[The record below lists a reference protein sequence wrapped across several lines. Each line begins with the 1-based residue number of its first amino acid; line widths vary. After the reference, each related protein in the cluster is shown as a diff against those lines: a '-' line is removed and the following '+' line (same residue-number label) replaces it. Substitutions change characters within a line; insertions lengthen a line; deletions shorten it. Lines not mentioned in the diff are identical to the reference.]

1 MMWKSI
7 SVGGLHGLGLRDVA
21 GGKAM
26 ALPETGI
33 TPEATNISFENCFTG
48 ESNPLLPHILHG
60 LQNATR
66 IDFLVAFLM
75 ESGVDLLIADLERAV
90 SRGVPVRIICGN
102 YMGITQ
108 PAALYQLRYC
118 MGSRVSLCFY
128 SDSGRSFHPK
138 AWFFHYQDHSELY
151 LGSSNASRSALTSGV
166 EWNVRLDS
174 RKQPVEVETFRQEY
188 ERIHS
193 VQSYEIDDFML
204 RRYSLQY
211 RDSARKVP
219 LAAPFVMAN
228 SGESGRTAEGVGPT
242 NRTDTGSEM
251 TPYLAIPRASTIAP
265 IQFGPVPPGQNPLST
280 TPFAPT
286 VFVPTPVPASQID
299 SNRYIPKP
307 NAPQTEALYSLKMT
321 RLAGNTKALVVAAT
335 GVGKTYLAAFDSVG
349 FKRVLFLAHREELL
363 FQAEKTF
370 RMVRPG
376 DTTGFFT
383 GDSKQ
388 PETDILFAS
397 VQTLGK
403 PEYLTNSLFP
413 QNRFDLV
420 IVDEFH
426 HAAADSYRRIL
437 DWFQPQ
443 FLLGVTATPER
454 MDNREVFS
462 LCDYNVVY
470 DVRLKEAIEKC
481 WLAPFHYYGVDDD
494 TVSYEAI
501 PFHSGQY
508 DPASL
513 EAALA
518 IPRRAALVLQHFKRF
533 SSRQCI
539 AFCAGREH
547 AAFMANEFK
556 KANISACAIIS
567 DQSGIE
573 YPEVVMNRT
582 EALELLR
589 LGKIRVIFAVDMLNE
604 GVDIPSVDMLM
615 FLRPTES
622 GTIFLQQ
629 LGRGLRVSL
638 NKAYVTVLDF
648 IGNYRNVQMV
658 PRLLTGDGRSG
669 GYGRMP
675 GDADWPEGCRVWFD
689 WKVLDLFK
697 LLEQRHSGAP
707 VSSLAKLEYLRI
719 RDRLEH
725 NPSLREYWEQM
736 EPEVW
741 KRIKGSKAP
750 ANPMKDWLLFL
761 SENRFAPDGEQRLLG
776 TFGHDFLRML
786 ANTDMTK
793 TYKMPLLL
801 AFHRNGRLYRE
812 AAETDIHRSFRD
824 FYGYGLNGED
834 LLQHMSTRDFRSW
847 GAKEFIQLARQNP
860 IRYLLQSASRFFR
873 TEGSSFLLASELE
886 PWLDDD
892 TFVQLYLDIVTTR
905 TMRYYRERMASAEFA
920 WYGDAYEH

>member
-1 MMWKSI
+1 MVLPDTDLIQGTNSA
-7 SVGGLHGLGLRDVA
+7 SA
-21 GGKAM
+21 G
-26 ALPETGI
+26 
-33 TPEATNISFENCFTG
+33 NCFTG
-48 ESNPLLPHILHG
+48 EKAPLLPRILHG
-60 LQNATR
+60 LQNAIR

-75 ESGVDLLIADLERAV
+75 ESGVDLLISNLESAV
-90 SRGVPVRIICGN
+90 SRGVLVRIVCGN

-108 PAALYQLRYC
+108 PAALYKLRYR

-138 AWFFHYQDHSELY
+138 AWFFHYPDHTELY
-151 LGSSNASRSALTSGV
+151 VGSSNASRSALTSGV
-166 EWNVRLDS
+166 EWNVRLDN
-174 RKQPVEVETFRQEY
+174 RKQPIEVETFRQEF
-188 ERIHS
+188 ERIIS
-193 VQSYEIDDFML
+193 EQAFEIDDVML

-211 RDSARKVP
+211 RDSARKTPTVVSFELP
-219 LAAPFVMAN
+219 LADCSKRA
-228 SGESGRTAEGVGPT
+228 AEGDGDP
-242 NRTDTGSEM
+242 NRTDTGSEN
-251 TPYLAIPRASTIAP
+251 PSYLAVPSALTIEP
-265 IQFGPVPPGQNPLST
+265 TPFGP
-280 TPFAPT
+280 
-286 VFVPTPVPASQID
+286 
-299 SNRYIPKP
+299 RP
-307 NAPQTEALYSLKMT
+307 NSPQTEALYALKMT
-321 RLAGNTKALVVAAT
+321 RLAGNTKALVIAAT

-349 FKRVLFLAHREELL
+349 YKRVLFLAHREELL
-363 FQAEKTF
+363 FQAEKAF
-370 RMVRPG
+370 RMVRKS
-376 DTTGFFT
+376 DTTGFFI

-388 PETDILFAS
+388 PEVNILFAS

-403 PEYLTNSLFP
+403 PEYLTDTHFP

-443 FLLGVTATPER
+443 FLLGLTATPER

-508 DPASL
+508 DPALL

-518 IPRRAALVLQHFKRF
+518 IPRRANLVLQHFKRF

-547 AAFMANEFK
+547 AAFMAYEFR
-556 KANISACAIIS
+556 KAHISACAVMS
-567 DQSGIE
+567 DHRGIE
-573 YPEVVMNRT
+573 YPEVVVNRT
-582 EALELLR
+582 EALEMLR
-589 LGKIRVIFAVDMLNE
+589 LGKMRVIFAVDMLNE
-604 GVDIPSVDMLM
+604 GVDVPSVDMLM

-629 LGRGLRVSL
+629 LGRGLRFSK
-638 NKAYVTVLDF
+638 NKPYVTVLDF

-658 PRLLTGDGRSG
+658 PRLLTGDGQSG

-675 GDADWPEGCRVWFD
+675 SETDWPEGCRVWFD

-697 LLEQRHSGAP
+697 LLEKRHSGAT
-707 VSSLAKLEYLRI
+707 VSSLAKLEYERI
-719 RDRLEH
+719 RDLLGH
-725 NPSLREYWEQM
+725 NPSMREYWEQI
-736 EPEVW
+736 ESEVW
-741 KRIKGSKAP
+741 KRIKGANAP
-750 ANPMKDWLLFL
+750 VNPLKDWLLFL
-761 SENRFAPDGEQRLLG
+761 SVNGLASGREQRLMG
-776 TFGHDFLRML
+776 TYGHDFLRML

-801 AFHRNGRLYRE
+801 AFYRNGKLFRE
-812 AAETDIHRSFRD
+812 AAETDIHRSFRE
-824 FYGYGLNGED
+824 FYSYGLNGED
-834 LLQHMSTRDFRSW
+834 LLQHISTRDYRAW
-847 GAKEFIQLARQNP
+847 GAKEFLQLARQNP
-860 IRYLLQSASRFFR
+860 IRFLLKSASRFFR
-873 TEGSSFLLASELE
+873 TEGSSFLLAYELE
-886 PWLDDD
+886 PWLGDE
-892 TFVQLYLDIVTTR
+892 TFIQLYLDIVATR
-905 TMRYYRERMASAEFA
+905 TLRYYRERLARAETA